1 MWRNLDVKKFEMYR
15 VEDNMIH
22 TVLPWH
28 GWCLCSFVAKSS
40 VAIYP
45 LLSRHF
51 FLLQFTHFLF
61 GAKLSPTFCLWRKN
75 DKYDV

>member
-1 MWRNLDVKKFEMYR
+1 MWRYLRCGDILDVEKFFMWRNLDVKKFEMYR

-45 LLSRHF
+45 ILS
-51 FLLQFTHFLF
+51 
-61 GAKLSPTFCLWRKN
+61 
-75 DKYDV
+75 